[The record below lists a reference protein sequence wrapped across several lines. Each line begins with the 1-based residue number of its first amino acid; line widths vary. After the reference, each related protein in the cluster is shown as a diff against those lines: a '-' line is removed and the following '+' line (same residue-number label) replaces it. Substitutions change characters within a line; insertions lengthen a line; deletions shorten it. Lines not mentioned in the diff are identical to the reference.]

1 MFTYIYSLLGY
12 ENDNSIKLNDDNDD
26 NNDIKNKLLRIQ
38 QKRSVKIIE
47 NSYMS
52 IFWDELLVI
61 EHILKCFFIKLVRS
75 ANRQVERITSSKASL
90 ISCT

>member
-47 NSYMS
+47 NSY
-52 IFWDELLVI
+52 I
-61 EHILKCFFIKLVRS
+61 EYLKRKALKEKKKKKRKLYRRIKRTNPVFLK
-75 ANRQVERITSSKASL
+75 NINYTQ
-90 ISCT
+90 